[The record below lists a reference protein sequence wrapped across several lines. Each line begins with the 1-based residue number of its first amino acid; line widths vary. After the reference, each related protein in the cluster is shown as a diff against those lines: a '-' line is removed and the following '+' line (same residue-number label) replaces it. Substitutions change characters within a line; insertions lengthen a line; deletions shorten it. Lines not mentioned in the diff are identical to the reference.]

1 MALAEAADASAAM
14 KVQLEILIA
23 APRDDVVSHGTRAQ
37 ASTTCSRQRWHVA
50 RLALRDRH
58 FQHGADR
65 THHSNRKE
73 RAGAAEAVGQGAGMS
88 LRWEPRIHDT
98 LIPVCAFQ
106 RRS

>member
-50 RLALRDRH
+50 RLALGIVIFGMEPTAPTIATARNVLE
-58 FQHGADR
+58 Q
-65 THHSNRKE
+65 RKPSVKA
-73 RAGAAEAVGQGAGMS
+73 RACLCGGS
-88 LRWEPRIHDT
+88 LEFTTR
-98 LIPVCAFQ
+98 
-106 RRS
+106 